1 MKADCR
7 TAYMYWNVIERHLCT
22 KYFHLVQLFLLLLLP
37 NCSWLKLKVR
47 DISKTWDSQQWSHSI
62 SSRNIAVEEKKT
74 KGQMLDKLST
84 AIQLPSP
91 SCERSNGTCY
101 YLYIVMCNNI
111 FQWGDMYFHQKCG
124 TARGYLISLYWDVGC
139 GLQYTLQFTKTTPYY

>member
-1 MKADCR
+1 
-7 TAYMYWNVIERHLCT
+7 
-22 KYFHLVQLFLLLLLP
+22 
-37 NCSWLKLKVR
+37 
-47 DISKTWDSQQWSHSI
+47 
-62 SSRNIAVEEKKT
+62 
-74 KGQMLDKLST
+74 MLDKLST

-124 TARGYLISLYWDVGC
+124 TARVPHQLVCGMWATIYFAVHKDDTLLLTLTLYN
-139 GLQYTLQFTKTTPYY
+139 QTS

>member
-1 MKADCR
+1 
-7 TAYMYWNVIERHLCT
+7 
-22 KYFHLVQLFLLLLLP
+22 
-37 NCSWLKLKVR
+37 
-47 DISKTWDSQQWSHSI
+47 
-62 SSRNIAVEEKKT
+62 
-74 KGQMLDKLST
+74 MLDKLST

-124 TARGYLISLYWDVGC
+124 TVLGYLISFVLGC
-139 GLQYTLQFTKTTPYY
+139 GLQYTLQFTKTTPYYYY

>member
-1 MKADCR
+1 MKAGCLY
-7 TAYMYWNVIERHLCT
+7 ALKNVIERHLCT

-37 NCSWLKLKVR
+37 NCSWLKVR

-124 TARGYLISLYWDVGC
+124 TARVPHQLVLGC